1 MAHHQLDLVK
11 AAVTPSAYDVAI
23 ASEVILEALRT
34 TGYQG
39 TRGLFEPIEQRM
51 ASEPVPDVVRDI
63 EGVTEA
69 DVRRI
74 RAAATTMTALAEL
87 EASGAILPTGSP
99 PYEHSGWHVAYS
111 KGGFATSYNVDGMF
125 TYRVAAGYR
134 PRLADVRSPL
144 IDSPGVFLAHLP
156 PSMGTKVRRV
166 LEEAVHA
173 YRDGLYFGTAVLLG
187 VASEAAWGQLARTV
201 QGATGNPHL
210 KKLLDDPL
218 TSANAIQQKTM
229 ELIRSLKPR
238 GIEYEALVAVER
250 SYRDLRNYAV
260 HRPDETFEETRVARP
275 VVGLMLEN
283 TVDYFRRLYELNDL
297 LTSEELGKPKP
308 TR

>member
-1 MAHHQLDLVK
+1 MANHQLDLVR

-39 TRGLFEPIEQRM
+39 TRGLFEPVEQRL
-51 ASEPVPDVVRDI
+51 ANEPVPDVVRTI

-69 DVRRI
+69 DIRKV

-87 EASGAILPTGSP
+87 EARGAILPTGSP
-99 PYEHSGWHVAYS
+99 PYEHSPWSVPYS
-111 KGGFATSYNVDGMF
+111 KGGYSTAYSVDGLF

-134 PRLADVRSPL
+134 ARLAELRSTL
-144 IDSPGVFLAHLP
+144 IDSPGVFLVHLP
-156 PSMGTKVRRV
+156 TSMGPKVRRV

-173 YRDGLYFGTAVLLG
+173 YRDGLYFASAVLLG

-201 QGATGNPHL
+201 QEVTGNRSL
-210 KKLLDDPL
+210 QKLLDDPL
-218 TSANAIQQKTM
+218 ASAGAIQRKTTD
-229 ELIRSLKPR
+229 LIRSENPH
-238 GIEYEALVAVER
+238 GIEYEALVPVEQ

-260 HRPDETFEETRVARP
+260 HRADESFEETRVARP
-275 VVGLMLEN
+275 VVGIMLEN
-283 TVDYFRRLYELNDL
+283 TVDYFRRLYALNDVL
-297 LTSEELGKPKP
+297 AAKAADLKQP
-308 TR
+308 TT